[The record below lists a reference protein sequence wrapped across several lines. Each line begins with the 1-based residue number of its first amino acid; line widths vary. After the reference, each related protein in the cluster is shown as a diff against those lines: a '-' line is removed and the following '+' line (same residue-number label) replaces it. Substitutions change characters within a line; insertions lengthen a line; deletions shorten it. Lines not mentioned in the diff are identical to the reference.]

1 MPRPA
6 NPGRFRVF
14 DFLLA
19 LLYIYLFYIAVVGSI
34 ALYGKIIDKISEK
47 SPERGERVH
56 AAVMKALRFALVVGV
71 FVGIATGWIFVVLL
85 F

>member
-1 MPRPA
+1 M
-6 NPGRFRVF
+6 F

-47 SPERGERVH
+47 SPERGANVH

>member
-1 MPRPA
+1 M
-6 NPGRFRVF
+6 F

-47 SPERGERVH
+47 SPERGAKVH

-71 FVGIATGWIFVVLL
+71 FVGIATGWFFVVLL

>member
-1 MPRPA
+1 M
-6 NPGRFRVF
+6 F

-34 ALYGKIIDKISEK
+34 AVYGKIIDKISEK
-47 SPERGERVH
+47 SPERGEKVH
-56 AAVMKALRFALVVGV
+56 ATVMKALRFALVVGV

>member
-1 MPRPA
+1 M
-6 NPGRFRVF
+6 F

-56 AAVMKALRFALVVGV
+56 AGVMKALRFALVVGV

>member
-1 MPRPA
+1 M
-6 NPGRFRVF
+6 F

-19 LLYIYLFYIAVVGSI
+19 LFMLYMIYVVAVCSV
-34 ALYGKIIDKISEK
+34 ALYCKLIDKISEK
-47 SPERGERVH
+47 DPERGAKVH
-56 AAVMKALRFALVVGV
+56 SGIMKALKFALVVGV

>member
-1 MPRPA
+1 M
-6 NPGRFRVF
+6 F

-47 SPERGERVH
+47 SP
-56 AAVMKALRFALVVGV
+56 
-71 FVGIATGWIFVVLL
+71 
-85 F
+85 